1 MRAIAARDGELDMP
15 NYQTPGVYVE
25 EVPSGARPIE
35 AVSTSTACFIGT
47 GGKADAPIREPT
59 AITNWT
65 EFVNTFLGDGPMTPL
80 AHAVSGFFMNT
91 QGRCYILDIGPTG
104 SLAGSAEEPG
114 LEVLEAIDEIAIVAA
129 PGYTTPSD
137 YDTVISH
144 CELMGDRVALLDATY
159 DSSRPG
165 FDIMALTRVAT
176 EDAPAAAPAEPG
188 GAPAEPGGAP
198 AEPGGAP
205 ADAGGQPRATRR
217 TPEAVAPRRSDFATY
232 YYPWLS
238 VRDLNTGEIVLAPP
252 SGHMAG
258 LWART
263 DATRG
268 VHKAP
273 ANDRLRG
280 VLGVARRVTP
290 SEQGELNEA
299 GVNVIRMFDT
309 GVRPWGARTLTDRPD
324 MKYINVR
331 RTFCMI
337 EESIAQGTSWTVF
350 EPNDTELWSMV
361 VRDLKAFLT
370 GVWRDGALM
379 GRTPEEAFMIKCDR
393 ETNPPDSV
401 DRGLLVA
408 LIWLAPVKPAE
419 FVVFKVSQFSGGTII
434 EEGNIR
440 G

>member
-1 MRAIAARDGELDMP
+1 
-15 NYQTPGVYVE
+15 
-25 EVPSGARPIE
+25 
-35 AVSTSTACFIGT
+35 
-47 GGKADAPIREPT
+47 
-59 AITNWT
+59 
-65 EFVNTFLGDGPMTPL
+65 
-80 AHAVSGFFMNT
+80 
-91 QGRCYILDIGPTG
+91 
-104 SLAGSAEEPG
+104 
-114 LEVLEAIDEIAIVAA
+114 
-129 PGYTTPSD
+129 
-137 YDTVISH
+137 
-144 CELMGDRVALLDATY
+144 
-159 DSSRPG
+159 
-165 FDIMALTRVAT
+165 MALTRVAT
-176 EDAPAAAPAEPG
+176 QDAASPDGEPG
-188 GAPAEPGGAP
+188 DA
-198 AEPGGAP
+198 
-205 ADAGGQPRATRR
+205 ADAGARPRATRGE
-217 TPEAVAPRRSDFATY
+217 PEAVAPRSSDFAAY
-232 YYPWLS
+232 YYPWVS
-238 VRDLNTGEIVLAPP
+238 VRDLSTGEIVLAPP

-273 ANDRLRG
+273 ANDTLRG

-309 GVRPWGARTLTDRPD
+309 LGIRPWGARTLARTDRPD

-370 GVWRDGALM
+370 GLWRDGALM

>member
-1 MRAIAARDGELDMP
+1 MP
-15 NYQTPGVYVE
+15 NYKTPGVYVE

-47 GGKADAPIREPT
+47 GGKADAPRGEPT

-80 AHAVSGFFMNT
+80 AHAVNGFFLNT

-104 SLAGSAEEPG
+104 SLAGTAERPG

-137 YDTVISH
+137 YETVISH
-144 CELMGDRVALLDATY
+144 CELMGDRVGILDAIAN
-159 DSSRPG
+159 SSRLG

-176 EDAPAAAPAEPG
+176 QDAPAAAPDAEPG
-188 GAPAEPGGAP
+188 GAA
-198 AEPGGAP
+198 

-217 TPEAVAPRRSDFATY
+217 TPEAVAPRSSDFAAY
-232 YYPWLS
+232 YYPWVS

-280 VLGVARRVTP
+280 VLGVGRRVTP

-309 GVRPWGARTLTDRPD
+309 LGIRPWGARTLARTDRPD

-331 RTFCMI
+331 RTFCMV

-361 VRDLKAFLT
+361 VRDLKAFFT
-370 GVWRDGALM
+370 GLWRDGALM

-419 FVVFKVSQFSGGTII
+419 FVVFKVSQFSGGTVI
-434 EEGNIR
+434 EEENVR
-440 G
+440 V